1 MLSRKILS
9 NTTAAIADQLITK
22 VGTTIAFV
30 VLVRILGPADIAALG
45 IATSYMVVVAY
56 LDVGLIRI
64 LLRDY
69 ARMAGQRDLRD
80 THITAYFAF
89 WVIQMGAILIVSA
102 LMQWLILDRLHIPG
116 LTLLFWALTID
127 FMGTVLQDWIKTL
140 FYADLRQG
148 LVTGVG
154 LVITLTRLLALFLL
168 FFAPTLAGYSWL
180 LIGSAALGSVVWVTL
195 ARVKFQFRFRSQG
208 TVFAMLRHALMDYG
222 IWDHLNRMVI
232 DTLFT
237 IDMAILAMVN
247 QRADIASYSIAMRLT
262 SLMMLIPRQLS
273 ASLQLALSQY
283 RETEK
288 RGEVAGTY
296 LKANFILML
305 GQLAVILVFARPIV
319 VLLFGEAIDVE
330 RVVYFTRLLAI
341 AVAVFSLGSPLTG
354 IVNATSSVRR
364 SFLTASLP
372 ALVFGLTCYF
382 VAGSRWGAVGMA
394 YSNVAA
400 YAMLVIL
407 LAFVVARYCPLPI
420 RFSWISP
427 REREFLR
434 GWLRRGP
441 QSPGG

>member
-1 MLSRKILS
+1 MLSRRIFS

-22 VGTTIAFV
+22 VGTTLAFV
-30 VLVRILGPADIAALG
+30 VLVRILAPADIAALG
-45 IATSYMVVVAY
+45 IATSYMVIVAY

-69 ARMAGQRDLRD
+69 AKMVGSRELRD
-80 THITAYFAF
+80 RHITAYFAF
-89 WVIQMGAILIVSA
+89 WALQMGAIVIVTA
-102 LMQWLILDRLHIPG
+102 LMQWLVLDRLHIPG
-116 LTLLFWALTID
+116 LALLFWALTAD

-154 LVITLTRLLALFLL
+154 LAITLARLLALFLL
-168 FFAPTLAGYSWL
+168 IWAPTLAGYSWL
-180 LIGSAALGSVVWVTL
+180 LIGCAVLGSVVWIAL
-195 ARVKFQFRFRSQG
+195 AYFKFHFRFRSEG
-208 TVFAMLRHALMDYG
+208 NVFAILRHALTDYG

-237 IDMAILAMVN
+237 IDMAILSLVN
-247 QRADIASYSIAMRLT
+247 PRADIASYSIALRLT
-262 SLMMLIPRQLS
+262 SLMMLVPRQLS

-305 GQLAVILVFARPIV
+305 AQLGVMLVFARPIV
-319 VLLFGEAIDVE
+319 VLLFGEDIDVE
-330 RVVYFTRLLAI
+330 QVTFYARVL
-341 AVAVFSLGSPLTG
+341 AVAVSVFALGSPLTG
-354 IVNATSSVRR
+354 IINATSSVRR
-364 SFLTASLP
+364 SFLVASLP
-372 ALVFGLTCYF
+372 ALFFGLTCYF
-382 VAGSRWGAVGMA
+382 VAGARWGAVGMA

-400 YAMLVIL
+400 YAVLVLL
-407 LAFVVARYCPLPI
+407 LAVVVGRYCPLPI

-427 REREFLR
+427 RERQFLR
-434 GWLRRGP
+434 GWLDRADKRP
-441 QSPGG
+441 

>member
-22 VGTTIAFV
+22 VGTTLAFV
-30 VLVRILGPADIAALG
+30 VLVRILAPVDIATLG

-69 ARMAGQRDLRD
+69 AKIAHSPELRD
-80 THITAYFAF
+80 RHITAYFAF
-89 WVIQMGAILIVSA
+89 WAIQMGAIIVVSA

-116 LTLLFWALTID
+116 LALLFWALTID
-127 FMGTVLQDWIKTL
+127 FMGVVLQDWIKTL

-154 LVITLTRLLALFLL
+154 LAITLLRLAALVLL
-168 FFAPTLAGYSWL
+168 IFAPTLAGYSWL
-180 LIGSAALGSVVWVTL
+180 LIGCAVLGSLVWVIL
-195 ARVKFQFRFRSQG
+195 ARLKFHFRFRSEG
-208 TVFAMLRHALMDYG
+208 TVFSMLRHALMDYG

-262 SLMMLIPRQLS
+262 SLMMLVPRQLS
-273 ASLQLALSQY
+273 ASLQLALSQF

-296 LKANFILML
+296 LKANFLLML
-305 GQLAVILVFARPIV
+305 AQLAVILVFARPIV
-319 VLLFGEAIDVE
+319 VLLFGDAIDVE

-354 IVNATSSVRR
+354 IINATASVRR
-364 SFLTASLP
+364 SFLLASLP
-372 ALVFGLTCYF
+372 ALVFGLACYF
-382 VAGSRWGAVGMA
+382 IAGARWGAVGMA
-394 YSNVAA
+394 YSNVGA
-400 YAMLVIL
+400 YALLVVL
-407 LAFVVARYCPLPI
+407 LGIVVGKYCPLPL
-420 RFSWISP
+420 RFHWISP
-427 REREFLR
+427 RERQFIR
-434 GWLRRGP
+434 GWLGR
-441 QSPGG
+441 

>member
-22 VGTTIAFV
+22 MGTTIAFV
-30 VLVRILGPADIAALG
+30 VLVRILAPADIAALG

-69 ARMAGQRDLRD
+69 ARMADQRELRD
-80 THITAYFAF
+80 QHITAYFAF
-89 WVIQMGAILIVSA
+89 WAIQMGAIVIVSA

-116 LTLLFWALTID
+116 LALLFWALTID

-154 LVITLTRLLALFLL
+154 LAITLMRLLALFLL
-168 FFAPTLAGYSWL
+168 LWAPTLAGYSWL
-180 LIGSAALGSVVWVTL
+180 LIGCAVLGSFVWFTL
-195 ARVKFQFRFRSQG
+195 ARVKFHFRFRSQG
-208 TVFAMLRHALMDYG
+208 TVFSLLRHALMDYG
-222 IWDHLNRMVI
+222 IWDHLSRMVI

-273 ASLQLALSQY
+273 ASLQLALSQF

-288 RGEVAGTY
+288 RAEVAGTY
-296 LKANFILML
+296 LKANFVLML
-305 GQLAVILVFARPIV
+305 AQLAVILVFARPIV

-330 RVVYFTRLLAI
+330 RVVFFTRMLAI
-341 AVAVFSLGSPLTG
+341 AVAVFSLSSPLTG
-354 IVNATSSVRR
+354 IVNATRSVRR
-364 SFLTASLP
+364 SFLVASLP
-372 ALVFGLTCYF
+372 TLVFGLTCYF
-382 VAGSRWGAVGMA
+382 VAGAVWGAVGVA
-394 YSNVAA
+394 CAKLAA
-400 YAMLVIL
+400 YAMLVAL
-407 LAFVVARYCPLPI
+407 LVFVVGRYCPLPI
-420 RFSWISP
+420 RFTWISP
-427 REREFLR
+427 RERQFIR
-434 GWLRRGP
+434 GWLGRG
-441 QSPGG
+441 

>member
-1 MLSRKILS
+1 
-9 NTTAAIADQLITK
+9 
-22 VGTTIAFV
+22 
-30 VLVRILGPADIAALG
+30 
-45 IATSYMVVVAY
+45 
-56 LDVGLIRI
+56 
-64 LLRDY
+64 
-69 ARMAGQRDLRD
+69 
-80 THITAYFAF
+80 
-89 WVIQMGAILIVSA
+89 MGAIVIVSA
-102 LMQWLILDRLHIPG
+102 LVQWLILDRLHIPG

-140 FYADLRQG
+140 FYADLRQK

-154 LVITLTRLLALFLL
+154 LVITLLRLLALFLL
-168 FFAPTLAGYSWL
+168 FWAPTLAGYSWL
-180 LIGSAALGSVVWVTL
+180 LIGCAVLGSVVWVTL

-208 TVFAMLRHALMDYG
+208 TVFAMLRHALLDYG

-237 IDMAILAMVN
+237 IDMAILAIVN

-273 ASLQLALSQY
+273 ASLQLALSQF

-305 GQLAVILVFARPIV
+305 AQLAVILVFARPIV

-330 RVVYFTRLLAI
+330 RVVYFVRLLAI

-354 IVNATSSVRR
+354 IVNATSNVRR
-364 SFLTASLP
+364 SFLVASLP
-372 ALVFGLTCYF
+372 ALIFGLTCYF

-400 YAMLVIL
+400 YALLVIL

-427 REREFLR
+427 RERQFLR
-434 GWLRRGP
+434 GWLGR
-441 QSPGG
+441 